1 MLASFTNAWS
11 PGDAL
16 SPVGKLPESFINDIV
31 GKLHYPFVYFTF
43 IINSVMKL
51 DSLDKK

>member
-1 MLASFTNAWS
+1 MLASFTKAWS

-31 GKLHYPFVYFTF
+31 GKLHYPFV
-43 IINSVMKL
+43 NSVMKL